1 MGQTKKP
8 AVVATANPPPP
19 KVNLRA
25 LALDI
30 VEGKVFG
37 SWSLRNPDKDLQLV
51 FMVLLFC
58 KKGDIPKDTGAI
70 YEYMDR
76 AGPTSINGMPT
87 FFSCGFLTQAEYKEV
102 CVYVQEIRKIRESF
116 LQPNDEKPKTDN
128 TGHAQSTSATTQLD
142 SRGGTSRPSGA
153 SNSESSDDPASNRLR
168 KLFKRKP
175 ASSGLV
181 KKTRS

>member
-1 MGQTKKP
+1 
-8 AVVATANPPPP
+8 
-19 KVNLRA
+19 
-25 LALDI
+25 LDI

-37 SWSLRNPDKDLQLV
+37 SWSIRNPNTDLHLV
-51 FMVLLFC
+51 FMVLVFC
-58 KKGDIPKDTGAI
+58 KKEQIPEDIGAI
-70 YEYMDR
+70 YEYMDS
-76 AGPTSINGMPT
+76 ASPTAINGMPI
-87 FFSCGFLTQAEYKEV
+87 FSSCRFLTQAEFKEV
-102 CVYVQEIRKIRESF
+102 CEYTQEIKNLRQSF

-181 KKTRS
+181 KKTRT